1 MPRRAGRQQ
10 REKRAALFSEH
21 CMESQEGKQ
30 DLGFIGVI
38 LGNREIDSQIF
49 ILSECVCQLAPIVPR
64 GHPVP
69 RQHYPHT
76 LNTGKVLTLAWL
88 HLLLCISSLV
98 VCRITKQAAC
108 SGRKGC
114 QPCPLSTEMLARAR
128 QTPETWSLWEQRAK
142 NKQETFHDLPTN
154 MNHVSP
160 KTLHMPPVMI
170 PGHS

>member
-1 MPRRAGRQQ
+1 MPGNGLPRRAGRQQ

-98 VCRITKQAAC
+98 VCRIMKQTAC
-108 SGRKGC
+108 PGRKGC
-114 QPCPLSTEMLARAR
+114 QPCPSPPKCWREPGKPQKPGAYGSRGPRTSKKLSTIS
-128 QTPETWSLWEQRAK
+128 P
-142 NKQETFHDLPTN
+142 PT
-154 MNHVSP
+154 
-160 KTLHMPPVMI
+160 
-170 PGHS
+170 

>member
-1 MPRRAGRQQ
+1 
-10 REKRAALFSEH
+10 
-21 CMESQEGKQ
+21 MESQEGKQ

-88 HLLLCISSLV
+88 HLLHCISSLV
-98 VCRITKQAAC
+98 VCRIMKQAAVL
-108 SGRKGC
+108 G
-114 QPCPLSTEMLARAR
+114 EMG
-128 QTPETWSLWEQRAK
+128 
-142 NKQETFHDLPTN
+142 
-154 MNHVSP
+154 VSP
-160 KTLHMPPVMI
+160 APLHQNAGESQANPRNLEPVGAEGQEQARNF
-170 PGHS
+170 PRSPHQHESRLT